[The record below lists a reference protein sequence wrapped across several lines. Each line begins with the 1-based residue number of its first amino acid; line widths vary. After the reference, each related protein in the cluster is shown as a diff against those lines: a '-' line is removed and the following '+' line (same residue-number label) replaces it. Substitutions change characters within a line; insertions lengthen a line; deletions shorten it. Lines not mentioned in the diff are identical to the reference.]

1 MQPIFSEKQ
10 PIGQEKLSSNFQKR
24 PLSQDCKG
32 QKKEDLKWK
41 RPVVK
46 RQAEKEFKNRK
57 KNPTN
62 QFQFNENLGILIKL
76 LEQKFLNQ
84 LKMNEASI
92 RMKKDETIGAGMG
105 KIRDM
110 IKNKNIG
117 QSVRN
122 SKNLDFNRHML
133 LGMKSRKGELK
144 SLGVDTE
151 VEKEINDI
159 AVRSFLFIIFT

>member
-1 MQPIFSEKQ
+1 M
-10 PIGQEKLSSNFQKR
+10 GAM
-24 PLSQDCKG
+24 SQ
-32 QKKEDLKWK
+32 EDLNEIQQIM
-41 RPVVK
+41 K

-57 KNPTN
+57 KNQAN
-62 QFQFNENLGILIKL
+62 QFQFDNNLGILIKL
-76 LEQKFLNQ
+76 LDQKFRNQ

-117 QSVRN
+117 QSVGN
-122 SKNLDFNRHML
+122 SKKFGFKKHML
-133 LGMKSRKGELK
+133 LGMKSRKVELK
-144 SLGVDTE
+144 NLGVDTE

>member
-1 MQPIFSEKQ
+1 M
-10 PIGQEKLSSNFQKR
+10 GTM
-24 PLSQDCKG
+24 SQ
-32 QKKEDLKWK
+32 EDLNEK
-41 RPVVK
+41 RQVVK
-46 RQAEKEFKNRK
+46 SQAEKEYKIGKNNSTK
-57 KNPTN
+57 
-62 QFQFNENLGILIKL
+62 QFQSNKNLGILIKL
-76 LEQKFLNQ
+76 LDQKFRNQ

-117 QSVRN
+117 QSVQS
-122 SKNLDFNRHML
+122 SKNIDFNTHML

-151 VEKEINDI
+151 VIKEINDI
-159 AVRSFLFIIFT
+159 AVRSFHF

>member
-1 MQPIFSEKQ
+1 M
-10 PIGQEKLSSNFQKR
+10 GTM
-24 PLSQDCKG
+24 SQ
-32 QKKEDLKWK
+32 EDLKWK
-41 RPVVK
+41 RQVVK
-46 RQAEKEFKNRK
+46 TQAENAFKNRK

-62 QFQFNENLGILIKL
+62 EFQFNENLGILIML
-76 LEQKFLNQ
+76 LDQKFRNQ

-117 QSVRN
+117 QSERN
-122 SKNLDFNRHML
+122 SKNLDFNTHML

>member
-1 MQPIFSEKQ
+1 M
-10 PIGQEKLSSNFQKR
+10 GTM
-24 PLSQDCKG
+24 SQ
-32 QKKEDLKWK
+32 EDLKWK
-41 RPVVK
+41 RQVVK
-46 RQAEKEFKNRK
+46 TQAENAFRNRK
-57 KNPTN
+57 KNTTN
-62 QFQFNENLGILIKL
+62 QFQFKENLGILIML
-76 LEQKFLNQ
+76 LDQKFRNQ

-122 SKNLDFNRHML
+122 SKNLDFNTHML

>member
-1 MQPIFSEKQ
+1 M
-10 PIGQEKLSSNFQKR
+10 GTM
-24 PLSQDCKG
+24 SQ
-32 QKKEDLKWK
+32 EDLNEIRDDIK
-41 RPVVK
+41 RK
-46 RQAEKEFKNRK
+46 AEKEFRNRK

-76 LEQKFLNQ
+76 LDQKFRNQ
-84 LKMNEASI
+84 LRMNEASI

-110 IKNKNIG
+110 IKNKSIG
-117 QSVRN
+117 QSVGN
-122 SKNLDFNRHML
+122 SKNLDFNMHML
-133 LGMKSRKGELK
+133 LGMKSRKVELK

-159 AVRSFLFIIFT
+159 AVRSFLFTIFM

>member
-1 MQPIFSEKQ
+1 M
-10 PIGQEKLSSNFQKR
+10 
-24 PLSQDCKG
+24 SQ
-32 QKKEDLKWK
+32 EDLNEM
-41 RPVVK
+41 RHNIK
-46 RQAEKEFKNRK
+46 RQAEKEFRNRR

-62 QFQFNENLGILIKL
+62 QFQFNENLGILIQL
-76 LEQKFLNQ
+76 LDQKFHNQ
-84 LKMNEASI
+84 LRMNEASI

-110 IKNKNIG
+110 IKNKNKG

-122 SKNLDFNRHML
+122 SENLDFNMHML
-133 LGMKSRKGELK
+133 LGMNSRKVELK

-159 AVRSFLFIIFT
+159 AVRSFLLIIFM

>member
-1 MQPIFSEKQ
+1 M
-10 PIGQEKLSSNFQKR
+10 GTM
-24 PLSQDCKG
+24 SQ
-32 QKKEDLKWK
+32 EDLKWK
-41 RPVVK
+41 RQVVK
-46 RQAEKEFKNRK
+46 TQAENAFRNRK
-57 KNPTN
+57 KNTTN
-62 QFQFNENLGILIKL
+62 QFQFKENLGILIML
-76 LEQKFLNQ
+76 LDQKFRNQ

-117 QSVRN
+117 QSVQN